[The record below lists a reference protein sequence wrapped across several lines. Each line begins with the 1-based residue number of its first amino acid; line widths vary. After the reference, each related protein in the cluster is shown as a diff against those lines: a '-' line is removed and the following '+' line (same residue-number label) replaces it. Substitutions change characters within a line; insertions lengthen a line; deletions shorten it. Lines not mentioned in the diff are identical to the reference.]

1 MKIPF
6 TCEGT
11 LNQLKSAARILCQFW
26 MGWSTVQ
33 EAKIFNLKQEL
44 CTLHLHVKQHQRLWY
59 KVDRTLWFLHH
70 LKISVTFNLLHH
82 IITWWKIP
90 KFHTFVIR
98 PWHKHMV
105 IELQA
110 CDSIR
115 MITKGEKSLSR
126 FQTPYLQ
133 GFVITSAHNLP
144 TICLKAPDNA
154 SVSFRA
160 NPINST
166 NALAC
171 AKVPELQT
179 TIQWT
184 AEYPFYIELKTRDCF
199 RVSGYCGKT
208 ISWLHAPHLDSF
220 VGGTRHYFL
229 IIKLHT
235 ENGCLVAS
243 TKRNKTKA
251 ETIKQNFIK
260 ICVNKGTEHYNLIS
274 YTSAN

>member
-126 FQTPYLQ
+126 FQTPYLITKW
-133 GFVITSAHNLP
+133 VIIRAT
-144 TICLKAPDNA
+144 TKW
-154 SVSFRA
+154 SVSLWLLFG
-160 NPINST
+160 NFLSSSFST
-166 NALAC
+166 FWYFKC
-171 AKVPELQT
+171 
-179 TIQWT
+179 I
-184 AEYPFYIELKTRDCF
+184 
-199 RVSGYCGKT
+199 SG
-208 ISWLHAPHLDSF
+208 
-220 VGGTRHYFL
+220 HY
-229 IIKLHT
+229 
-235 ENGCLVAS
+235 
-243 TKRNKTKA
+243 
-251 ETIKQNFIK
+251 
-260 ICVNKGTEHYNLIS
+260 
-274 YTSAN
+274 